1 MSILNFRFWSFFCLN
16 KTGSVFLQTFKH
28 SQVHFHSRLNIY
40 SMIFVTYSFIQRRPH
55 LCFVS
60 LSRILLLFV
69 FKVFCTFQL
78 CPEASFCILG
88 SSIKPITLRYCDFF
102 STITLTLLSF
112 LHIFT
117 FHIHK
122 KCQIGVV
129 WILNFFQRCEKFLEG
144 TKLKLT
150 TFSAR
155 LDFKFCQF
163 CLLLLWFEFFPNFPA
178 WMWGMNC
185 RNIFQTIQ
193 WKTSGHSS
201 GWKTIGR
208 IKIPKQHT
216 FFWKF

>member
-1 MSILNFRFWSFFCLN
+1 MSILNFRFWSFFFCLN

-129 WILNFFQRCEKFLEG
+129 WILNFFQRCEKIFGGYKIEIDNFFCTTRFQILSILLVVALIWIFS
-144 TKLKLT
+144 KLSCLDVGYELSKY
-150 TFSAR
+150 FSNNSMK
-155 LDFKFCQF
+155 D
-163 CLLLLWFEFFPNFPA
+163 
-178 WMWGMNC
+178 
-185 RNIFQTIQ
+185 
-193 WKTSGHSS
+193 
-201 GWKTIGR
+201 
-208 IKIPKQHT
+208 
-216 FFWKF
+216 